1 MTSPAHSGE
10 AAALKDTALQVVL
23 LADAGAPAALLHECV
38 LTTLPTTRLT
48 TIHPS
53 QLAEHRVPDAPC
65 AVIDA
70 RFGGQTGL
78 EALRA
83 LRAGGFAGGAVL
95 LTDNEEGEEIAV
107 RAAPLGVAH
116 CITRAAL
123 AERPAELAQ
132 AIVLAS
138 GLTEGS
144 PALRELRR
152 TQRLIAAGE
161 VAMGLQ
167 HAMNNPLTA
176 LLAEAQLLELEELP
190 AEHRASV
197 QRMIELARRVIALVR
212 RLDVIGPTGR
222 SS

>member
-1 MTSPAHSGE
+1 MTAHVESSGS
-10 AAALKDTALQVVL
+10 ASNAALQVLV
-23 LADAGAPAALLHECV
+23 LADAGAAAGLLNEWV
-38 LTTLPTTRLT
+38 LTTLPATRLT
-48 TIHPS
+48 TVDPAV
-53 QLAEHRVPDAPC
+53 LAAHRVPDAPC
-65 AVIDA
+65 AVIDST
-70 RFGGQTGL
+70 FGGRTGL

-95 LTDNEEGEEIAV
+95 LTNAEDAEEVAM

-116 CITRAAL
+116 CVARAAM
-123 AERPAELAQ
+123 AERP
-132 AIVLAS
+132 IVLAEALVAAA
-138 GLTEGS
+138 GAGEGS

-176 LLAEAQLLELEELP
+176 LLAEAQLLELEELAP
-190 AEHRASV
+190 EQRASV
-197 QRMIELARRVIALVR
+197 RRMIELARRVIALVR
-212 RLDVIGPTGR
+212 GLDVISPAKR